1 MVWAAVVWS
10 SEGKSP
16 SSRHGQNLQSQRGL
30 AFGLGPLF
38 FGERYGTYGAG
49 VCQNLRA
56 KELAQAAGRIGGGR
70 HRGGCPCGCW
80 VLGEGWGGRRGG
92 GRAGVFVWGGFAAG
106 RAVSLSRVFLAPA
119 CQV

>member
-16 SSRHGQNLQSQRGL
+16 SSRHCQNLQSQRGL

-70 HRGGCPCGCW
+70 ARGGAPAGCA
-80 VLGEGWGGRRGG
+80 VSRGG
-92 GRAGVFVWGGFAAG
+92 GGG
-106 RAVSLSRVFLAPA
+106 RVGGAPRRG
-119 CQV
+119 QR